1 MCSDNSDNFGFSPNK
16 YPIEDFLLY
25 LIKYCIYLS
34 IDILN
39 WLNIDDCNIC
49 DYLYSDG
56 CMCGWIQGQTPI
68 DWAKDYGGFTDAEI
82 DEFMVRYI
90 FLKA

>member
-1 MCSDNSDNFGFSPNK
+1 MCSDNSDNFGFSSNK
-16 YPIEDFLLY
+16 FLIEDFLLY

-39 WLNIDDCNIC
+39 WLNIDDCNIG

-56 CMCGWIQGQTPI
+56 RMCGWI
-68 DWAKDYGGFTDAEI
+68 
-82 DEFMVRYI
+82 
-90 FLKA
+90 